1 MRRAPQGLNR
11 LLSDTSDWLQYP
23 SAAKA
28 GNELKLFIA
37 AVNRCATQKQGPG
50 GVFLSRLLSLILLLV
65 VALPA
70 QQGQTAGPA
79 QASIGAVPVRI
90 EPPRPNY
97 PFPDGRSYVYSAEG
111 HLITA
116 GIGVVR
122 MEVAGKERKVTA
134 TAESSGAVNVV
145 FPVHDHFESH
155 FDPRTFC
162 SLSIVKHSEEG
173 AHKRE
178 TSIHF
183 DYAGKKSTLDE
194 KNLKTGETKHVEN
207 DLDSCATDVIT
218 GFYYVQSLPLKMGA
232 TYEFPISDGKT
243 AIVRAT
249 VEKREQV
256 KVPAGTFSAVLVSAE
271 AISGSLKSKG
281 KVWAWFTD
289 DASHIPVQMR
299 AKLGWGTLLFRLQRI
314 DK

>member
-1 MRRAPQGLNR
+1 MV
-11 LLSDTSDWLQYP
+11 
-23 SAAKA
+23 
-28 GNELKLFIA
+28 IA
-37 AVNRCATQKQGPG
+37 PG
-50 GVFLSRLLSLILLLV
+50 GRRKGLIRHSVPFFLIATMLS
-65 VALPA
+65 A
-70 QQGQTAGPA
+70 QPRPPTDTIGPA
-79 QASIGAVPVRI
+79 PVQI
-90 EPPRPNY
+90 APPRPNY
-97 PFPDGRSYVYSAEG
+97 PFPDGRSYVYSAEW

-116 GIGVVR
+116 GTGIVR
-122 MEVAGKERKVTA
+122 MDVTGNDRRVTA

-145 FPVHDHFESH
+145 FPVHDRFESH

-162 SLSIVKHSEEG
+162 SLSIFKHSEEG
-173 AHKRE
+173 VHKRE

-218 GFYYVQSLPLKMGA
+218 GFYYVQSLPLQMGA
-232 TYEFPISDGKT
+232 TYEFPVSDGKT

-256 KVPAGTFSAVLVSAE
+256 KVPAGTFSTVLVSAE
-271 AISGSLKSKG
+271 ATSGSLKSKG

-289 DASHIPVQMR
+289 DANHIPVQMR